1 MKKVVGIDVV
11 EDRTAA
17 SRCDEGFL
25 RLRRLRIANVYE
37 DGTRS
42 APYACD
48 VMTRRHADAVAV
60 ALYDEDAEGRVLVL
74 LREGLRPPVTLRA
87 TRTDL
92 VQPDARSWLLLPEVV
107 AGVLEDEDVSHD
119 GLLRRAQ
126 AEIAEEA
133 GLAVPPD
140 AIALLGAAFFP
151 APGAAEERVHV
162 VAAPFDRNAP
172 RAPTG
177 DGSPMEEGGQVIVLP
192 LDEAIRR
199 CRRGDVPDAK
209 TEIALLRLADH
220 LGYSPHHGRRWA
232 DVEAGATPS
241 PARLAWLLGR
251 DEFSGTSPADRT
263 AG

>member
-107 AGVLEDEDVSHD
+107 AG
-119 GLLRRAQ
+119 ATM
-126 AEIAEEA
+126 A
-133 GLAVPPD
+133 GMQPMMSAASFSSSEPPS
-140 AIALLGAAFFP
+140 LTRP
-151 APGAAEERVHV
+151 MV
-162 VAAPFDRNAP
+162 VTSWNTPMPQVMADKNRLNPSAAPFVFLMKL
-172 RAPTG
+172 PT
-177 DGSPMEEGGQVIVLP
+177 VANV
-192 LDEAIRR
+192 
-199 CRRGDVPDAK
+199 
-209 TEIALLRLADH
+209 
-220 LGYSPHHGRRWA
+220 
-232 DVEAGATPS
+232 PS
-241 PARLAWLLGR
+241 PNVPHCMNQMKLPRR
-251 DEFSGTSPADRT
+251 SP
-263 AG
+263 

>member
-107 AGVLEDEDVSHD
+107 AGVLEDEDVGHD
-119 GLLRRAQ
+119 GL
-126 AEIAEEA
+126 
-133 GLAVPPD
+133 
-140 AIALLGAAFFP
+140 
-151 APGAAEERVHV
+151 
-162 VAAPFDRNAP
+162 
-172 RAPTG
+172 
-177 DGSPMEEGGQVIVLP
+177 
-192 LDEAIRR
+192 
-199 CRRGDVPDAK
+199 
-209 TEIALLRLADH
+209 
-220 LGYSPHHGRRWA
+220 
-232 DVEAGATPS
+232 VEALMVVIGHGGHPTARVGCRSQPLGKSSVTRRI
-241 PARLAWLLGR
+241 ARL
-251 DEFSGTSPADRT
+251 
-263 AG
+263 